1 MNRLEENKKQ
11 LDKLLWFIPIRSLR
25 YLLREIIYNI
35 FNINEL
41 VEQNN
46 KLNNEILDLQREIR
60 YINTKINK
68 NTVYIKISNDW
79 SKDFNNHIYYMI
91 IKTLL
96 NKRNLEVLYS
106 EYNPD
111 IEIFSVVGDKELIY
125 RSNAKIKFFH
135 TGEPVINGW
144 LKGYEDNCI
153 GISNLSIGF
162 NHLNNLTYVRIPLWF
177 LYVFESVVFYEPNKD
192 MIYKRLNEINNI
204 RYNKTKFAALINKW
218 DPSNIR
224 MPIYNSVSKI
234 DHISCPGKFL
244 HNDDSL
250 KNEYND
256 NKLEYLKQFKF
267 NICPENCVEDGYIT
281 EKMLHSFMAGCIPIW
296 NGDKNI
302 EGEIINKN
310 AVLYW
315 DNNADNT
322 EIIKEIETLHKND
335 DLYDKFIK
343 QKRFNTDAATDY
355 IYNQIILLHTKIEDL
370 IKTNLL

>member
-1 MNRLEENKKQ
+1 
-11 LDKLLWFIPIRSLR
+11 
-25 YLLREIIYNI
+25 
-35 FNINEL
+35 
-41 VEQNN
+41 
-46 KLNNEILDLQREIR
+46 
-60 YINTKINK
+60 
-68 NTVYIKISNDW
+68 
-79 SKDFNNHIYYMI
+79 
-91 IKTLL
+91 
-96 NKRNLEVLYS
+96 
-106 EYNPD
+106 
-111 IEIFSVVGDKELIY
+111 
-125 RSNAKIKFFH
+125 
-135 TGEPVINGW
+135 
-144 LKGYEDNCI
+144 
-153 GISNLSIGF
+153 
-162 NHLNNLTYVRIPLWF
+162 
-177 LYVFESVVFYEPNKD
+177 